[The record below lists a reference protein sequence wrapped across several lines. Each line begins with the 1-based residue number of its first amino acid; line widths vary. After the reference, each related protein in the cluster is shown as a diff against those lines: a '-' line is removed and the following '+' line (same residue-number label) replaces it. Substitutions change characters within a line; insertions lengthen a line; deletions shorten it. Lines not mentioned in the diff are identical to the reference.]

1 MIQEVEV
8 EVEKEVEK
16 IVEVPVKEKEFIYI
30 PLLTN
35 SPDEMMEE
43 LQKKLPKEVFER
55 IKVGVNN
62 E

>member
-1 MIQEVEV
+1 MPEVI
-8 EVEKEVEK
+8 EK

-35 SPDEMMEE
+35 SPDEMMED
-43 LQKKLPKEVFER
+43 LQKKLPKDVFER
-55 IKVGVNN
+55 VKFGFKN